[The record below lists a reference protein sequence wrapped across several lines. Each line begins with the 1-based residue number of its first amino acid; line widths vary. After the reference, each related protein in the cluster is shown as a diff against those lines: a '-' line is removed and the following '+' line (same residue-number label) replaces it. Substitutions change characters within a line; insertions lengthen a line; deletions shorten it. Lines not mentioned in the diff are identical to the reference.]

1 MGIACLAVMH
11 SRSKFMRKNMAAVD
25 VLNSS
30 GKKVSETQL
39 PDQIFN
45 TPIKKSVLHQVVR
58 SQLAAKREGTAACK
72 TRAMVKG
79 STKKLFRQKGTGN
92 ARAGSVKSPLRK
104 GGGVIFGPSQRSF
117 AIKVPKKVKKL
128 ALKMAL
134 SSKMEDNTI
143 FVIDDFNLEAIKTKE
158 LANVLNSLELSDLL
172 IVSDTEDTNLLLSS
186 RNIPDIKVI
195 RTEGLNV
202 YDILKFKNLLLVES
216 TIQNIQGRLS

>member
-1 MGIACLAVMH
+1 
-11 SRSKFMRKNMAAVD
+11 MAAVD

-30 GKKVSETQL
+30 GEKVSETQL

-45 TPIKKSVLHQVVR
+45 TSIKKSVLHQVIR

-117 AIKVPKKVKKL
+117 AIKVPKKIRKL

-134 SSKMEDNTI
+134 SSKVEDNTI

-172 IVSDTEDTNLLLSS
+172 IVSDTDDTNLLLSS

-195 RTEGLNV
+195 RTQGLNV